1 MVDPRGN
8 RGAWFAKDCLER
20 CAKDGVT
27 VCVEI
32 VFVGVK
38 IFDFGLVGLGGC
50 SWGVRIVVIEVVS
63 FKPAEAKVGPDDDDQ
78 LC

>member
-1 MVDPRGN
+1 MVDPRGD
-8 RGAWFAKDCLER
+8 RGAWFVKECLER
-20 CAKDGVT
+20 CAKDWGT

-63 FKPAEAKVGPDDDDQ
+63 FKPAEAKVGPDDDNQ